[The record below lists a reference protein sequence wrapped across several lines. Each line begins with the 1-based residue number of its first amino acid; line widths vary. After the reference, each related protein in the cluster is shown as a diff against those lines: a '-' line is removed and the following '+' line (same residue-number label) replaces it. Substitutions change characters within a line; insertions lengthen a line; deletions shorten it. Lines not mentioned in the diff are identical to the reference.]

1 MTVIVYGHVTRA
13 VPLTPPIY
21 PKQLGVAFFLFASG
35 FTLAR
40 DRRPVVQAVF
50 KRLFQTWL

>member
-1 MTVIVYGHVTRA
+1 MTVIVYGHVSRA
-13 VPLTPPIY
+13 VAVTAPIY

-40 DRRPVVQAVF
+40 ER
-50 KRLFQTWL
+50 